1 MNTTSTYVRDNIVGQ
16 NTFLVFW
23 PCLKRSQSM
32 VQVDALLSQEGV
44 VAKTQLLKDKKGRIY
59 VAICHPDS
67 TLNCKLLSSRL
78 GVGKGGI
85 KEAEA
90 VLAREVLGSV
100 DTEVQSSSCITL
112 ASILGCQYHI
122 GVLLDQNLTVE
133 FWIGAAHA
141 NGSIYLDA
149 IHVTQLLSDRHVA
162 VIDFAADPKIDRE
175 NPPDLRAF
183 ADSLDPL
190 PAEVLEAASA
200 QGATN
205 GQGPASSISKKNA
218 KGSNAK
224 QSQSK
229 SLESAST
236 AMDVNILAKKLIEII
251 TQSAGKDEETK
262 RRTQAD
268 IIMQLNILRNSSYA
282 AGFCAAKTT

>member
-1 MNTTSTYVRDNIVGQ
+1 
-16 NTFLVFW
+16 
-23 PCLKRSQSM
+23 M
-32 VQVDALLSQEGV
+32 VQVDALQSQEGV

-67 TLNCKLLSSRL
+67 NVNCKLLSSRL

-100 DTEVQSSSCITL
+100 DSEVQSSSCITL

-133 FWIGAAHA
+133 FWIGAAHGD
-141 NGSIYLDA
+141 GSIYLDA

-162 VIDFAADPKIDRE
+162 VIDFAADPKIDKE
-175 NPPDLRAF
+175 NPPDLRQF

-200 QGATN
+200 PSATN
-205 GQGPASSISKKNA
+205 GQASASSTSKKNA
-218 KGSNAK
+218 KGSKGSKDK
-224 QSQSK
+224 QIQSRNV
-229 SLESAST
+229 ERAST
-236 AMDVNILAKKLIEII
+236 TMDVNALAKKLIESI
-251 TQSAGKDEETK
+251 TQSVGKDDETK
-262 RRTQAD
+262 RRAQAD
-268 IIMQLNILRNSSYA
+268 IIMQLNVLRNSSYA
-282 AGFCAAKTT
+282 AGFCAAKTI